1 MKDFYIITVMTA
13 VISAKQFPKNRFYN
27 TWSLKRPPARVK
39 IIFFIQRLKII
50 IVFLQNSLP
59 DRLE

>member
-1 MKDFYIITVMTA
+1 MKDFYIFTVMTA
-13 VISAKQFPKNRFYN
+13 LISAKQFPKNRFNN